1 MSADGSGAALHSSTR
16 RERQFKLSELL
27 LSKGVLM
34 SRKGR
39 RHKESSIPRN
49 ILLISDAPDAG
60 AVRDA
65 LINSGDS
72 PFKVEWVRSRAD
84 GIERLTSRSA
94 RRATN
99 AETTAPHRK
108 SAGDVVAVLVDLF
121 LPDSSGLD
129 TFAQVF
135 RAAPQI
141 PILILT
147 AAQHEDVA
155 RLAVRQG
162 AQDYFLKDHLDGH
175 LLPKTLRTIIER
187 AASAEALYEEQER
200 ARVTLDSIGDAV
212 ISTDLWGRVTYLN
225 AVAERITGWTRSE
238 ASGRHVDEVFRAVG
252 GATGEDVRNAMELA
266 VREDTTV
273 GLTPNCTSEQDD
285 GLEANSENSAAPIHN
300 RRGTVT
306 GAVMVFRDMST
317 ARALSNR
324 MSYLAQHDSLT
335 DLPNRG
341 LLNDRLN
348 HAISLAH
355 RRRKKMAV
363 LFLDIDRFKHVND
376 SLGHE
381 IGDRLLQSIAR
392 RLLGCVRRSDTV
404 SRQGGDEFVILLSEV
419 TQAQDAAVTAEKM
432 LQALSA
438 THCINEHELRVTGSV
453 GIVVYPDD
461 GTQADV
467 LLKHADFAMYHAKE
481 QGRNNYQFFE
491 PNLNVRAL
499 ERQVLE
505 SGLRRAIDSQELVL
519 HYQPKVNLHSG
530 SIAGAEA
537 FVRWRHPERGLIL
550 PAQFVPIAEA
560 CGTIVPIGRWVL
572 REACRQARTWQAA
585 GIGAIRIAINV
596 SAGELRDR
604 EFLQCV
610 RETLDETG
618 LAPHDLE
625 LELKETVLM
634 QDAPFALSVL
644 GSLRDLDVQV
654 ALDDFGTGYSSL
666 SNLKQFPIDI
676 LKIDQSFVRELTT
689 DSGANSIVGAV
700 IGMGKNLGMQVVAEG
715 VESRE
720 QLICLQQLACPQGQ
734 GFYFSEPLTAT
745 QFDRLC
751 RHKMIEAAAV

>member
-1 MSADGSGAALHSSTR
+1 
-16 RERQFKLSELL
+16 
-27 LSKGVLM
+27 
-34 SRKGR
+34 
-39 RHKESSIPRN
+39 
-49 ILLISDAPDAG
+49 
-60 AVRDA
+60 
-65 LINSGDS
+65 
-72 PFKVEWVRSRAD
+72 
-84 GIERLTSRSA
+84 
-94 RRATN
+94 
-99 AETTAPHRK
+99 
-108 SAGDVVAVLVDLF
+108 
-121 LPDSSGLD
+121 
-129 TFAQVF
+129 
-135 RAAPQI
+135 
-141 PILILT
+141 
-147 AAQHEDVA
+147 
-155 RLAVRQG
+155 
-162 AQDYFLKDHLDGH
+162 
-175 LLPKTLRTIIER
+175 
-187 AASAEALYEEQER
+187 
-200 ARVTLDSIGDAV
+200 
-212 ISTDLWGRVTYLN
+212 
-225 AVAERITGWTRSE
+225 
-238 ASGRHVDEVFRAVG
+238 
-252 GATGEDVRNAMELA
+252 
-266 VREDTTV
+266 
-273 GLTPNCTSEQDD
+273 
-285 GLEANSENSAAPIHN
+285 
-300 RRGTVT
+300 
-306 GAVMVFRDMST
+306 
-317 ARALSNR
+317 
-324 MSYLAQHDSLT
+324 
-335 DLPNRG
+335 
-341 LLNDRLN
+341 
-348 HAISLAH
+348 
-355 RRRKKMAV
+355 
-363 LFLDIDRFKHVND
+363 
-376 SLGHE
+376 
-381 IGDRLLQSIAR
+381 
-392 RLLGCVRRSDTV
+392 
-404 SRQGGDEFVILLSEV
+404 
-419 TQAQDAAVTAEKM
+419 
-432 LQALSA
+432 
-438 THCINEHELRVTGSV
+438 
-453 GIVVYPDD
+453 
-461 GTQADV
+461 V

-585 GIGAIRIAINV
+585 GIGVIRIAINV

-604 EFLQCV
+604 EFLQYV

-644 GSLRDLDVQV
+644 GSLRELDVQV

-745 QFDRLC
+745 QFARLC

>member
-1 MSADGSGAALHSSTR
+1 M
-16 RERQFKLSELL
+16 LSERCFNKAQ
-27 LSKGVLM
+27 KGV
-34 SRKGR
+34 RP
-39 RHKESSIPRN
+39 KERSIPHN
-49 ILLISDAPDAG
+49 ILLISDAPNAG

-65 LINSGDS
+65 LSNSGDGS
-72 PFKVEWVRSRAD
+72 FKVEWVRSRSD
-84 GIERLTSRSA
+84 GIKRLTGRSRAPAANAVTAASRQKA
-94 RRATN
+94 R
-99 AETTAPHRK
+99 
-108 SAGDVVAVLVDLF
+108 GGVVAVLVDLY

-129 TFAQVF
+129 TFAQLF

-141 PILILT
+141 PILVLT
-147 AAQHEDVA
+147 SAQHEDVA

-162 AQDYFLKDHLDGH
+162 ALDYFLQEHLDGH
-175 LLPKTLRTIIER
+175 LLPKALRTIIER

-225 AVAERITGWTRSE
+225 AVAERITGWTRRE
-238 ASGRHVDEVFRAVG
+238 AAGHGVDEVFRAVD
-252 GATGEDVRNAMELA
+252 GATGEGVRNAMELA
-266 VREDTTV
+266 VREDITV
-273 GLTPNCTSEQDD
+273 ALTPNCKPDHD
-285 GLEANSENSAAPIHN
+285 GGTETTNENSAAPIHN
-300 RRGTVT
+300 RRGAVT

-317 ARALSNR
+317 ARALSHR
-324 MSYLAQHDSLT
+324 LSYLAQHDSLT

-348 HAISLAH
+348 HAICLAH

-381 IGDRLLQSIAR
+381 IGDRLLQSVAR
-392 RLLGCVRRSDTV
+392 RLLSCVRRSDTV

-419 TQAQDAAVTAEKM
+419 AQPQDAAVSAEKM
-432 LQALSA
+432 LQALSVP
-438 THCINEHELRVTGSV
+438 HCIDDHELRVTGSI

-505 SGLRRAIDSQELVL
+505 SGLRRAIDAQELVL
-519 HYQPKVNLHSG
+519 HYQPKVNLQNG
-530 SIAGAEA
+530 DIVGVEA
-537 FVRWRHPERGLIL
+537 FVRWRHSQRGLIL
-550 PAQFVPIAEA
+550 PSQFVPVAEA
-560 CGTIVPIGRWVL
+560 CGAIVPIGRWVL
-572 REACRQARTWQAA
+572 RQACRQARAWQAA
-585 GIGAIRIAINV
+585 GNAGLRIAINV
-596 SAGELRDR
+596 SACELRDR
-604 EFLQCV
+604 DFLRCL
-610 RETLDETG
+610 REILDETG
-618 LAPHDLE
+618 LAPRDLE
-625 LELKETVLM
+625 LELTEAVLM
-634 QDAPFALSVL
+634 QDAQFAAGML
-644 GSLRDLDVQV
+644 GSLRELDVQL

-666 SNLKQFPIDI
+666 SNLKRFPIDI

-689 DSGANSIVGAV
+689 DSGANSIVSAV

-720 QLICLQQLACPQGQ
+720 QLTCLQELACPQGQ

-745 QFDRLC
+745 QFTRLC
-751 RHKMIEAAAV
+751 RRKAAAV